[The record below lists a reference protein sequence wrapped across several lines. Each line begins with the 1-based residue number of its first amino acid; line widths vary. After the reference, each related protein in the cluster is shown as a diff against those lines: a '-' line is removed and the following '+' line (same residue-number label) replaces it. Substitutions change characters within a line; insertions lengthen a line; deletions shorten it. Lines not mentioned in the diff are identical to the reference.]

1 MNFQPTASTLDQP
14 FSVVAKLTPINNNS
28 VFVLRNLFFDT
39 DKYDLKPESAE
50 ELLQLVELMKMN
62 PKMEVMI
69 TGHTDNQGA
78 ADYNVKLSENR
89 AASVVA
95 YLVKAGIASARLKW
109 KGYGDS
115 RPAAA
120 NDTEE
125 GRAKNR
131 RIELVIL
138 KAS

>member
-1 MNFQPTASTLDQP
+1 
-14 FSVVAKLTPINNNS
+14 VVAKLTPINKNS

>member
-1 MNFQPTASTLDQP
+1 
-14 FSVVAKLTPINNNS
+14 VVAKLPPINNNS

>member
-1 MNFQPTASTLDQP
+1 LDQP
-14 FSVVAKLTPINNNS
+14 FSVVAKLTPINKNS

>member
-1 MNFQPTASTLDQP
+1 MDQP